1 MAKTKYIK
9 RSHKDTSKRNLMG
22 RIEKRER
29 LMAVMVTYGIE
40 GVRQS
45 TDSKEAVCFIDD
57 SPEWIWGILSPVNWV
72 DTEYDPVYCNG
83 KITPHANK
91 PYLKHAI
98 KRVFRGQEHKRSF
111 SKLLQY
117 MYSPLFP
124 YVFGSRY
131 FYRDGIDHACFELP
145 DSFNGGDAVE
155 FVRWFNEVLGIIATR
170 EGNKVVL
177 DDNNYKKLLEL
188 YNSDARIRRLMKL
201 NGEKESNNTGDDGN
215 RRSVSGAE
223 TASA

>member
-1 MAKTKYIK
+1 
-9 RSHKDTSKRNLMG
+9 MG

-29 LMAVMVTYGIE
+29 LMAVMVTYGTE

-45 TDSKEAVCFIDD
+45 ADNKEAVCFIDA
-57 SPEWIWGILSPVNWV
+57 PKWVWGILAPVNWV
-72 DTEYDPVYCNG
+72 DTDFCYPPTYQKG
-83 KITPHANK
+83 KITPHAGK

-131 FYRDGIDHACFELP
+131 FYRDGIDHVCFELP

-188 YNSDARIRRLMKL
+188 YNSDSRIRRLIKL
-201 NGEKESNNTGDDGN
+201 NGKEESNNTGDDGN